1 MAVKEEKTG
10 TFFNMLVTLE
20 RQTDTIPPSL
30 LLAPDSRPRYFTK
43 HRVALSE
50 PSGIL
55 ENVPVFSS
63 FTAI

>member
-10 TFFNMLVTLE
+10 TFSNMPVTLE
-20 RQTDTIPPSL
+20 RQTDTKR
-30 LLAPDSRPRYFTK
+30 ANRATSRNIELR
-43 HRVALSE
+43 SE

-63 FTAI
+63 FTAIYRVSGS